1 MNQLKTKRMKEC
13 YKDLDFGKIY
23 QDIDAVKIL
32 KSKSTVKFVETVD
45 VSINL
50 GIDAKKSDQNIRG
63 SLVLPNGTGKSVK
76 VAVFCDGD
84 DAKKAK
90 EAGADIVGM
99 EDLVDLVKKGE
110 FDFDV
115 IIATPDTMKIVSP
128 LGQILGPK
136 GLMPNP
142 KVGTVSK
149 DVEKAVKNAKS
160 GQVQF
165 RTDKAGIIHCSIGRA
180 SFDEKKLHE
189 NLTTLIDALN
199 KAKPES
205 TKGVFIK
212 KVSVSSTMGVGV
224 KIDQN
229 NLSA

>member
-13 YKDLDFGKIY
+13 YKDLDKSKIY
-23 QDIDAVKIL
+23 QDLEAIKIL
-32 KSKSTVKFVETVD
+32 KNKSSVKFVESLD

-63 SLVLPNGTGKSVK
+63 SLVLPNGTGKKVK
-76 VAVFCDGD
+76 VAVFCEGD

-90 EAGADIVGM
+90 DAGADMVGM
-99 EDLVDLVKKGE
+99 EDLVDLAKKGD

-115 IIATPDTMKIVSP
+115 VIATPDTMRVVSP

-149 DVEKAVKNAKS
+149 DVEKAVRNAKS
-160 GQVQF
+160 GQVQY
-165 RTDKAGIIHCSIGRA
+165 RTDKGGIVHCSIGKVEFTEDMLA
-180 SFDEKKLHE
+180 E
-189 NLTTLIDALN
+189 NLRALIAEII
-199 KAKPES
+199 KAKPS
-205 TKGVFIK
+205 SAKGKYLK
-212 KVSVSSTMGVGV
+212 KISLSSSMGPSLEL
-224 KIDQN
+224 DQA
-229 NLSA
+229 SFT

>member
-1 MNQLKTKRMKEC
+1 MKEC

-90 EAGADIVGM
+90 EAGADTVGM
-99 EDLVDLVKKGE
+99 EELVDLVKKGD

-115 IIATPDTMKIVSP
+115 VIATPDTMRIVSP

-165 RTDKAGIIHCSIGRA
+165 RTDKGGIVHCSIGKVE
-180 SFDEKKLHE
+180 FKEEMLVE
-189 NLTTLIDALN
+189 NLRALISEIV
-199 KAKPES
+199 KAKPS
-205 TKGVFIK
+205 SAKGKYLK
-212 KVSVSSTMGVGV
+212 KISLSSSMGPSLEL
-224 KIDQN
+224 DQA
-229 NLSA
+229 SFT

>member
-13 YKDLDFGKIY
+13 YKDLDLDKVY
-23 QDIDAVKIL
+23 QDLDAIKIL
-32 KSKSTVKFVETVD
+32 KGKSSVKFVESLD

-84 DAKKAK
+84 DAKTAKA
-90 EAGADIVGM
+90 AGADMVGM
-99 EDLVDLVKKGE
+99 EELVDLAKKG
-110 FDFDV
+110 DFDYAV
-115 IIATPDTMKIVSP
+115 VIATPDTMRIVSP

-165 RTDKAGIIHCSIGRA
+165 RTDNGGIVHCSIGKVE
-180 SFDEKKLHE
+180 FNEEMLVE
-189 NLTTLIDALN
+189 NLRALIAEIV
-199 KAKPES
+199 KAKPS
-205 TKGVFIK
+205 SAKGKYLK
-212 KVSVSSTMGVGV
+212 KISLSSSMGPSLEL
-224 KIDQN
+224 DQA
-229 NLSA
+229 SFT

>member
-1 MNQLKTKRMKEC
+1 MNQLKSKRMKEC
-13 YKDLDFGKIY
+13 YKDLDKSKVY
-23 QDIDAVKIL
+23 QDLEAIKIL
-32 KSKSTVKFVETVD
+32 KNKSSVKFVESLD

-63 SLVLPNGTGKSVK
+63 SLVLPNGTGKTVK

-90 EAGADIVGM
+90 DAGADMVGM
-99 EDLVDLVKKGE
+99 EDLVDLAKKGD

-115 IIATPDTMKIVSP
+115 VIATPDTMRVVSP

-149 DVEKAVKNAKS
+149 DVEKAVRNAKS
-160 GQVQF
+160 GQVQY
-165 RTDKAGIIHCSIGRA
+165 RTDKGGIVHCSIGKVEFTEDMLA
-180 SFDEKKLHE
+180 E
-189 NLTTLIDALN
+189 NLRALIAEII
-199 KAKPES
+199 KAKPS
-205 TKGVFIK
+205 SAKGKYLK
-212 KVSVSSTMGVGV
+212 KISLSSSMGPSLEL
-224 KIDQN
+224 DQA
-229 NLSA
+229 SFT

>member
-90 EAGADIVGM
+90 EAGADVVGM

-165 RTDKAGIIHCSIGRA
+165 RTDKAGIVHCPIGKVE
-180 SFDEKKLHE
+180 FTEEMLVE
-189 NLTTLIDALN
+189 NLRALINEIL
-199 KAKPES
+199 KAKPS
-205 TKGVFIK
+205 SAKGKYLK
-212 KVSVSSTMGVGV
+212 KISLSSSMGPSLEL
-224 KIDQN
+224 DQA
-229 NLSA
+229 SFT

>member
-23 QDIDAVKIL
+23 QDLDAIKIL
-32 KSKSTVKFVETVD
+32 KSKSAVKFVETVD

-90 EAGADIVGM
+90 EAGADMVGM

-115 IIATPDTMKIVSP
+115 VIATPDTMRMVSP

-165 RTDKAGIIHCSIGRA
+165 RTDKAGIVHCPIGKVE
-180 SFDEKKLHE
+180 FTDEMLVE
-189 NLTTLIDALN
+189 NLRALIDVIL
-199 KAKPES
+199 KAKPS
-205 TKGVFIK
+205 SAKGKYLK
-212 KVSVSSTMGVGV
+212 KISLSSSMGPSLEL
-224 KIDQN
+224 DQA
-229 NLSA
+229 SFT

>member
-23 QDIDAVKIL
+23 QDLDAIKIL
-32 KSKSTVKFVETVD
+32 KSKSAVKFVETVD

-90 EAGADIVGM
+90 EAGADMIGM

-115 IIATPDTMKIVSP
+115 VIATPDTMRIVSP

-165 RTDKAGIIHCSIGRA
+165 RTDKAGIVHCPIGKVE
-180 SFDEKKLHE
+180 FTEEMLVE
-189 NLTTLIDALN
+189 NLRALINEIL
-199 KAKPES
+199 KAKPS
-205 TKGVFIK
+205 SAKGKYLK
-212 KVSVSSTMGVGV
+212 KISLSSSMGPSLEL
-224 KIDQN
+224 DQA
-229 NLSA
+229 SFT

>member
-1 MNQLKTKRMKEC
+1 MQ
-13 YKDLDFGKIY
+13 Y
-23 QDIDAVKIL
+23 
-32 KSKSTVKFVETVD
+32 
-45 VSINL
+45 
-50 GIDAKKSDQNIRG
+50 
-63 SLVLPNGTGKSVK
+63 
-76 VAVFCDGD
+76 
-84 DAKKAK
+84 
-90 EAGADIVGM
+90 
-99 EDLVDLVKKGE
+99 
-110 FDFDV
+110 
-115 IIATPDTMKIVSP
+115 
-128 LGQILGPK
+128 
-136 GLMPNP
+136 
-142 KVGTVSK
+142 
-149 DVEKAVKNAKS
+149 
-160 GQVQF
+160 

>member
-13 YKDLDFGKIY
+13 YKDLDLDKVY
-23 QDIDAVKIL
+23 QDLDAIKIL
-32 KSKSTVKFVETVD
+32 KGKSSVKFVESLD

-50 GIDAKKSDQNIRG
+50 GIDTKKSDQNIRG

-90 EAGADIVGM
+90 AAGADMVGM
-99 EDLVDLVKKGE
+99 EELVDLAKKG
-110 FDFDV
+110 DFDYDV
-115 IIATPDTMKIVSP
+115 VIATPDTMRIVSP

-165 RTDKAGIIHCSIGRA
+165 RTDKGGIVHCSIGKVE
-180 SFDEKKLHE
+180 FTEEMLVE
-189 NLTTLIDALN
+189 NLRALIAEIV
-199 KAKPES
+199 KVKPSSAKG
-205 TKGVFIK
+205 KYLK
-212 KVSVSSTMGVGV
+212 KISVSSSMGPSLEL
-224 KIDQN
+224 DQA
-229 NLSA
+229 SYT

>member
-1 MNQLKTKRMKEC
+1 MKEC
-13 YKDLDFGKIY
+13 YKDLDLDKVY
-23 QDIDAVKIL
+23 QDLDAIKIL
-32 KSKSTVKFVETVD
+32 KGKSSVKFVESLD

-90 EAGADIVGM
+90 SAGADMVGM
-99 EDLVDLVKKGE
+99 EELVDLAKKG
-110 FDFDV
+110 DFDYDV
-115 IIATPDTMKIVSP
+115 VIATPDTMRIVSP

-165 RTDKAGIIHCSIGRA
+165 RTDKGGIVHCSIGKVE
-180 SFDEKKLHE
+180 FTEEMLVE
-189 NLTTLIDALN
+189 NLRALIAEIV
-199 KAKPES
+199 KAKPS
-205 TKGVFIK
+205 SAKGKYLK
-212 KVSVSSTMGVGV
+212 KISISSSMGPSLEL
-224 KIDQN
+224 DQA
-229 NLSA
+229 SFT

>member
-13 YKDLDFGKIY
+13 YKDLDLDKVY
-23 QDIDAVKIL
+23 QDLDAIKIL
-32 KSKSTVKFVETVD
+32 KGKSSVKFVESLD

-76 VAVFCDGD
+76 VAAFCDGD

-90 EAGADIVGM
+90 AAGADMVGM
-99 EDLVDLVKKGE
+99 EELVDSAKKG
-110 FDFDV
+110 DFDYDV
-115 IIATPDTMKIVSP
+115 VIATPDTMRIVSP

-165 RTDKAGIIHCSIGRA
+165 RTDKGGIVHCSIGKVE
-180 SFDEKKLHE
+180 FTEEMLVE
-189 NLTTLIDALN
+189 NLRALIAEIV
-199 KAKPES
+199 KAKPS
-205 TKGVFIK
+205 SAKGKYLK
-212 KVSVSSTMGVGV
+212 KISISSSMGPSLEL
-224 KIDQN
+224 DQA
-229 NLSA
+229 SFT

>member
-13 YKDLDFGKIY
+13 YKDLDLDKVY
-23 QDIDAVKIL
+23 QDLDAIKIL
-32 KSKSTVKFVETVD
+32 KGKSSVKFVESLD

-90 EAGADIVGM
+90 AAGADMVGM
-99 EDLVDLVKKGE
+99 EELVDLAKKG
-110 FDFDV
+110 DFDYDV
-115 IIATPDTMKIVSP
+115 VIATPDTMRIVSP

-165 RTDKAGIIHCSIGRA
+165 RTDKGGIVHCSIGKVE
-180 SFDEKKLHE
+180 FNEEKLVE
-189 NLTTLIDALN
+189 NLRALISEIV
-199 KAKPES
+199 KAKPS
-205 TKGVFIK
+205 SAKGKYLK
-212 KVSVSSTMGVGV
+212 KISLSSSMGPSLEL
-224 KIDQN
+224 DQA
-229 NLSA
+229 SFT

>member
-23 QDIDAVKIL
+23 QDLDAIKIL
-32 KSKSTVKFVETVD
+32 KSKSTVKFIETVD

-84 DAKKAK
+84 DVKKAE
-90 EAGADIVGM
+90 EAGADTVGM
-99 EDLVDLVKKGE
+99 EDLVDLVKKGD

-115 IIATPDTMKIVSP
+115 VIATPDTMRVVSP

-165 RTDKAGIIHCSIGRA
+165 RTDKAGIVHCPIGKVE
-180 SFDEKKLHE
+180 FTEEMLVE
-189 NLTTLIDALN
+189 NLRALIDEIL
-199 KAKPES
+199 KAKPS
-205 TKGVFIK
+205 SAKGKYLK
-212 KVSVSSTMGVGV
+212 KISLSSSMGPSLEL
-224 KIDQN
+224 DQA
-229 NLSA
+229 SFT

>member
-13 YKDLDFGKIY
+13 YKDLDLDKVY
-23 QDIDAVKIL
+23 QDLDAIKIL
-32 KSKSTVKFVETVD
+32 KGKSSVKFVESLD

-50 GIDAKKSDQNIRG
+50 GIDTKKSDQNIRG

-90 EAGADIVGM
+90 AAGADMVGM
-99 EDLVDLVKKGE
+99 EELVDLAKKG
-110 FDFDV
+110 DFDYDV
-115 IIATPDTMKIVSP
+115 VIATPDTMRIVSP

-165 RTDKAGIIHCSIGRA
+165 RTDKGGIVHCSIGKVE
-180 SFDEKKLHE
+180 FTEEMLVE
-189 NLTTLIDALN
+189 NLRALIAEIV
-199 KAKPES
+199 KAKPS
-205 TKGVFIK
+205 SAKGKYLK
-212 KVSVSSTMGVGV
+212 KISISSSMGPSLEL
-224 KIDQN
+224 DQA
-229 NLSA
+229 SFT